1 MRLIFIQLLVLFNSG
16 VFSQTY
22 VGEIETFDG
31 FQHVKLEVKN
41 DSTFISFPYELRQT
55 FEFHSKPVEG
65 LQYLIKV
72 GADQRDLIVKKVG
85 SKEMELESNFTG
97 RTQTAILREQLDLI
111 SESELDNYTGNF
123 IDANGNRA
131 IIYSSR
137 GSLRLMS
144 PYSEQTMTLN
154 CIGKNH
160 FWSSSGETTV
170 YADSPGR
177 RSNEI
182 AILNRRGESVS
193 LERSHDYIVQEDWV
207 MVDGDSIYVNLYI
220 PEKEGELP
228 ACLLL
233 PGGGGMSQMANS
245 EYEARFFAAHGMLAM
260 TFDKV
265 GVGKS
270 RGRSFENYTFKEKAA
285 RYMQIF
291 DFLKGH
297 VQVDSTRVGIH
308 GPSEGGRL
316 ALMMGA
322 MPGNQVAFINATAS
336 PIMTMK
342 EGQLYAVNHYHRN
355 QGVDEEDIASISM
368 IWKSY
373 YDGIIGGVIDTSHF
387 ESIRSLRMKYERAFL
402 PPTSSV
408 IPLSPKKE
416 DLLDDSVVLNAGIL
430 TCPVFLQYGEND
442 ERVDPTRSIQNF
454 KKHIPVHLD
463 LTVELYQ
470 RGNHSMMTPE
480 FQICSGYA
488 YDKVKWL
495 RSIGIIL

>member
-31 FQHVKLEVKN
+31 FQYVNLEVKN

-55 FEFHSKPVEG
+55 FEFSSAPVVG
-65 LQYLIKV
+65 FKYLIKV
-72 GADQRDLIVKKVG
+72 GAEQRELIVEKIG
-85 SKEMELESNFTG
+85 SKSIELESNFTG
-97 RTQTAILREQLDLI
+97 RTQTAILRGQIEPV
-111 SESELDNYTGNF
+111 SESELDKYTGNF
-123 IDANGNRA
+123 MDANGNRA
-131 IIYSSR
+131 VIYSSR

-154 CIGKNH
+154 RIGKNQ

-170 YADSPGR
+170 YADNPVQ

-182 AILNRRGESVS
+182 AILNRHGESVS
-193 LERSHDYIVQEDWV
+193 LERSHDYKLQEDWV

-220 PEKEGELP
+220 PILEGEMP

-233 PGGGGMSQMANS
+233 PGGGGMSQMANA
-245 EYEARFFAAHGMLAM
+245 EYEARFFAAHGMVAM

-270 RGRSFENYTFKEKAA
+270 RGRSFENYTFKEKAV

-291 DFLKGH
+291 DYLKGH

-316 ALMMGA
+316 ALMMGV
-322 MPGNQVAFINATAS
+322 MPGNQVAFINATAA
-336 PIMTMK
+336 PIMSMK

-355 QGVDEEDIASISM
+355 QGVVEEDIASISM

-387 ESIRSLRMKYERAFL
+387 AAIRKLSMKYERAFL

-408 IPLSPKKE
+408 IPVSPKKE
-416 DLLDDSVVLNAGIL
+416 DLIDDSVVMKAGALI
-430 TCPVFLQYGEND
+430 CPVFLQYGEND
-442 ERVDPTRSIQNF
+442 ERVDPTRSLQNF
-454 KKHIPVHLD
+454 KKHITVEMD
-463 LTVELYQ
+463 LTIELYH

-480 FQICSGYA
+480 FQICRGYA